1 MSLSVCPRQSTL
13 TRPKLPE
20 SSRSNN
26 YAAHNN
32 NALPSH
38 TASSL
43 LLLLIFLRSIHLA
56 CSLYLSP
63 SQVFIYSLHA
73 YCRLSMGIVK
83 ALIKGQP
90 ILTEFPPTLF
100 LFLLKSSNEKIAKQ
114 VFSQLWMAVC
124 GKALKNGFMWVAASV
139 EGECDGLWVN

>member
-20 SSRSNN
+20 SSWSSN

-73 YCRLSMGIVK
+73 YCRLSMGMVM

-90 ILTEFPPTLF
+90 ILTESPPTMF
-100 LFLLKSSNEKIAKQ
+100 LFLPKSSNEKNCRTGLFTAVMDGSVWQSTEKRLY
-114 VFSQLWMAVC
+114 VDSSQC
-124 GKALKNGFMWVAASV
+124 GGRM
-139 EGECDGLWVN
+139 

>member
-73 YCRLSMGIVK
+73 YCRLSMGIVR

-90 ILTEFPPTLF
+90 ILTESPLPCSFSCLSPLMKRLPNRSF
-100 LFLLKSSNEKIAKQ
+100 HSYGWQCVAKH
-114 VFSQLWMAVC
+114 
-124 GKALKNGFMWVAASV
+124 
-139 EGECDGLWVN
+139 